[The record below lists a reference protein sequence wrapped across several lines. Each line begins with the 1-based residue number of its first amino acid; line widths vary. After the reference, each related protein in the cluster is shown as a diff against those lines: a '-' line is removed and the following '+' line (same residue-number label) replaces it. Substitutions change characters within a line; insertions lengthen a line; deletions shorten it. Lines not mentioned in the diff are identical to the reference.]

1 MENRVFYIALGDSLT
16 AGVGAST
23 HARSFTANF
32 FQAIK
37 QTKECQYMNFGK
49 SGRSSGELLQF
60 LIDSKIRDLLKR
72 ATHITITTGG
82 IDMIR
87 AYSNNVNFLEYVRT
101 VQTLKQNL
109 RHILCNITET
119 NPNTQ
124 VFLMGLYNPGPL
136 DHKLYE
142 LANNLIRRI
151 NKLYEETAKQFGIH
165 TIDPMDSFL
174 NKPHLLAD
182 EVHPN
187 DLGYRVITDLFLN
200 KQSRSTHIRAVGQ
213 NGKGVMPWE
222 FEE

>member
-16 AGVGAST
+16 EGVGAST
-23 HARSFTANF
+23 HEQSFTARF

-60 LIDSKIRDLLKR
+60 LTDSKIHDLLKR

-87 AYSNNVNFLEYVRT
+87 AYENNANFLEYVRT

-109 RHILCNITET
+109 RHILHNITET
-119 NPNTQ
+119 NPNPQ
-124 VFLMGLYNPGPL
+124 ILLMGLYNPGAM
-136 DHKLYE
+136 DHKLYKT
-142 LANNLIRRI
+142 ANKLIRRI
-151 NKLYEETAKQFGIH
+151 NKSYEETAKHFGAH
-165 TIDPMDSFL
+165 TINPMDSFL

-187 DLGYRVITDLFLN
+187 DLGYKVITDLFLN
-200 KQSRSTHIRAVGQ
+200 KQKFAV
-213 NGKGVMPWE
+213 PT
-222 FEE
+222 